1 MEIKFEK
8 DEVSEILKV
17 YVKEMLK
24 IGDKKIDTRESYGDF
39 VITVSDWPADKGKAV
54 AKDIINGEE
63 I

>member
-39 VITVSDWPADKGKAV
+39 VITVWPADK
-54 AKDIINGEE
+54 EPQF
-63 I
+63 